1 MQADAAS
8 LARDDWE
15 LYRQLTHEL
24 KKFIDRGDVDEFI
37 TLVDQRAALVERL
50 KKNEAA
56 ESYRR
61 TEEAKRIVAEV
72 APLDREILYKAKAW
86 LNKSRRQNAAVR
98 SYDLTELSIEPAGNI
113 LNRKY

>member
-1 MQADAAS
+1 MQADGMVS
-8 LARDDWE
+8 ARDDWE
-15 LYRQLTHEL
+15 LYLQLTHEL
-24 KKFIDRGDVDEFI
+24 KKFIDREDVDEFI
-37 TLVDQRAALVERL
+37 SLVDQRAALVERL

-56 ESYRR
+56 EAYRQ
-61 TEEAKRIVAEV
+61 TETARRIAAEV

-98 SYDLTELSIEPAGNI
+98 NYDLTELTIEPAGNI